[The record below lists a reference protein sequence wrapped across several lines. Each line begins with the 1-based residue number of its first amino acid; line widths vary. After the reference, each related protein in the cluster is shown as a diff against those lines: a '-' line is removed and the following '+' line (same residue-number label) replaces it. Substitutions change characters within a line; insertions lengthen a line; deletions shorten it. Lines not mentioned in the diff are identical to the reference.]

1 MLLDDTLSVSSK
13 AICIIKISW
22 KDNQSLCP
30 LYSKGHH

>member
-13 AICIIKISW
+13 AIYYIKIPW

-30 LYSKGHH
+30 LYSKGHQ